1 MDEKKAGFIRRK
13 SMLICLIL
21 AVVALAAVVAVSV
34 LGLLVMKAVFDDIL
48 EEFR

>member
-1 MDEKKAGFIRRK
+1 
-13 SMLICLIL
+13 MLICLIL